1 MAKETTYA
9 GIVGDWQ
16 RLLGAM
22 EENIGEL
29 PLLEPFRL
37 RLRDMAAQALN
48 ISKRQAALK
57 ADKQQASKE
66 MREAVVEGQRLANV
80 VRSVV
85 KEHYGI
91 REEKLAEF
99 GMQPFRGRKPKPAP
113 EPLED
118 SKKSA

>member
-22 EENIGEL
+22 EENLEAL
-29 PLLEPFRL
+29 PQLAPFYTKL
-37 RLRDMAAQALN
+37 QSMVGQALE

-57 ADKQQASKE
+57 ASKQEASKQI
-66 MREAVVEGQRLANV
+66 REVTTEGQRLASV

-85 KEHYGI
+85 KEHFGI

-99 GMQPFRGRKPKPAP
+99 GMQPFRGRKPRPES

-118 SKKSA
+118 WKQSA